1 MNTERKYR
9 KPLNRNG
16 WMAKLQRICLGKTPN
31 FVGYCPFFWLTWIC
45 VLFFPV
51 FMVARGVGFL
61 FWGITC
67 VIRHIPISPSR
78 ASDARLLAFYLHY
91 LETVQAIGLE
101 HSLDWEHANNK
112 KAYGKMLKWIAVAPD
127 WENCALQ
134 VKYKSEQR
142 AIKLE
147 ANQDKN
153 AARAKQ
159 ASKYAGLIAKPIL
172 GLVALFVS
180 YWVIKAFIF
189 VFSKITWPGTIGVLE
204 LAGVIVGRSEE
215 H

>member
-1 MNTERKYR
+1 M
-9 KPLNRNG
+9 
-16 WMAKLQRICLGKTPN
+16 
-31 FVGYCPFFWLTWIC
+31 
-45 VLFFPV
+45 LF
-51 FMVARGVGFL
+51 R
-61 FWGITC
+61 
-67 VIRHIPISPSR
+67 S
-78 ASDARLLAFYLHY
+78 ARLLAFYLHY

-101 HSLDWEHANNK
+101 HSLDWENANNK
-112 KAYGKMLKWIAVAPD
+112 KAYGKILKWIAVTPD

-180 YWVIKAFIF
+180 YWVIKAFVF

-204 LAGVIVGRSEE
+204 LAGVIVGVFLMGYLIVALILATVKYFRSCPKCTDKIGFFGKIGNALSSGAEFLVE
-215 H
+215 TIETIYTRECPLIEWTDETEPIQKR